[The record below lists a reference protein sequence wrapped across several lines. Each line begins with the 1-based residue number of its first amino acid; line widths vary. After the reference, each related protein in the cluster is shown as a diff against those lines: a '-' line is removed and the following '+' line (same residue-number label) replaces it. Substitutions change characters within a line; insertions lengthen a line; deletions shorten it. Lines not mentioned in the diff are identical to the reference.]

1 MQGIW
6 YAASYVPSIFDEG
19 YHIGVIKL
27 YTHQFSPLIGSQGS
41 EWDYLGAISR
51 SSSFLYH
58 YLLSAP
64 LRLTQLFTG
73 NETAQVLSLR
83 AINIGLFVAGL
94 VVYRD
99 LLIRYTKV
107 HRSVIHLTLLFFVMT
122 PVVAPLVGAVNYD
135 NMVFLLF
142 AVALTFALRVINK
155 VRLTD
160 MVWLIIVCL
169 AGVLV
174 KFYFLGL
181 FIPLLLFVVYSLL
194 RNNRQ
199 VFKGMKEQ
207 LRSSSWIF
215 RISAVTLLIAFS
227 GLIVARPLTNYVRYG
242 AFEPQ
247 CEQVLG
253 RDRCMANYTAARNI
267 TAREKRDPN
276 FKPKNLANYTTR
288 VWSPII
294 VRTQVNILYWKK
306 ALPVIKLLYLL
317 FALITV
323 CLIGLHRRYI
333 LRNNTYTFFL
343 ALILSYTGL
352 LVLYLYKSYVNFAE
366 PVAISSRYLIPILP
380 LFIFFTAHLS
390 AKFLKNFPNLLT
402 GLLLITCFLFLQG
415 GGMVSFIVNNDE
427 SLLWPNN
434 TVKSVNRNAQQGLTK
449 VVFRK

>member
-41 EWDYLGAISR
+41 EWDYLGAIAS

-58 YLLSAP
+58 YLLSMP
-64 LRLTQLFTG
+64 LRFIQLLTG
-73 NETAQVLSLR
+73 SETAQVLSLR
-83 AINIGLFVAGL
+83 AINIGMFIAGL
-94 VVYRD
+94 VIYRN
-99 LLIRYTKV
+99 LLIRYTRV

-142 AVALTFALRVINK
+142 AVALTFALRVMK
-155 VRLTD
+155 KARLTD
-160 MVWLIIVCL
+160 MVWLIIIGL

-181 FIPLLLFVVYSLL
+181 FIPLLLFVAYSLL

-199 VFKGMKEQ
+199 VFKGLKGQ
-207 LRSSSWIF
+207 LGNTSWIF
-215 RISAVTLLIAFS
+215 RVSATTLLIVLV

-267 TAREKRDPN
+267 SAREKKDPN
-276 FKPKNLANYTTR
+276 FKPRNLADYTAR

-323 CLIGLHRRYI
+323 CLIGLHLRYI
-333 LRNNTYTFFL
+333 LRNSTYTLFL
-343 ALILSYTGL
+343 FLIVSYAGL

-390 AKFLKNFPNLLT
+390 AKFLKNFPELLI
-402 GLLLITCFLFLQG
+402 GLLLVTSFLFLQG
-415 GGMVSFIVNNDE
+415 GGMVSFIVNSDE

-434 TVKSVNRNAQQGLTK
+434 TVKTVNRSAQQGLTK
-449 VVFRK
+449 VVLRK